1 MLEAAQGY
9 AVVDREGK
17 RIGAFV
23 ELASDD
29 RIAIRHDGVFVWHRR
44 LLPITSVANV
54 IADQR
59 AVVLKVDGGTLPD
72 SQTPST
78 SVPETSD
85 MAEED
90 PASRDA
96 WQDRIHRYL
105 APVESGAARREL
117 STEDTNHEPSAH
129 AEATGGAIAREPD
142 QPRSEPDG
150 TDQRT
155 VERHLLF
162 ISTSAGYSLVER
174 EGPPPPLGD
183 RLEIPEQAISHLVL
197 KLGPSP
203 LPNDHRSCAY
213 LAPTA

>member
-1 MLEAAQGY
+1 MRAMLEAAEGY

-54 IADQR
+54 IAEQR
-59 AVVLKVDGGTLPD
+59 AVVLKVYERTLPD
-72 SQTPST
+72 DETPFT
-78 SVPETSD
+78 SPPEASD
-85 MAEED
+85 MAEDD
-90 PASRDA
+90 PPSHDA

-105 APVESGAARREL
+105 APVEGGADQREHGK
-117 STEDTNHEPSAH
+117 EDTNHEPSAH
-129 AEATGGAIAREPD
+129 TRETD
-142 QPRSEPDG
+142 QPRSEPDR

-162 ISTSAGYSLVER
+162 ISTSTGYSLIER
-174 EGPPPPLGD
+174 EGPPPPPGD
-183 RLEIPEQAISHLVL
+183 QLELPEQAISFVVL
-197 KLGPSP
+197 KLGASP